1 MASIF
6 IHNLEVP
13 TSIGITEEER
23 SSVQT
28 LKVSIDIETD
38 LSAVCK
44 SDDVQDTI
52 DYAAV
57 AESVKA
63 LGGTERNTIE
73 KFAEDTAQMVL
84 KDFQPDRVNVTVW
97 KFILPDTEGVSVTIM
112 RP

>member
-28 LKVSIDIETD
+28 LKVSIDIE
-38 LSAVCK
+38 
-44 SDDVQDTI
+44 TI

-84 KDFQPDRVNVTVW
+84 KDFQPDRVIVTVW